1 MRRTKG
7 KLSTDQI
14 DALNISRRDGGE
26 ELSERE
32 VASAW
37 YRYGVDITDVY
48 DVIDILGQ
56 GHMGEVF
63 TVRRKTT
70 GHHTD
75 ITRHKQKESTED
87 LQRMKRRQDELDKKK
102 ELKSK
107 KPFSP
112 VISPVKGAFKKPL
125 FKGTKKVIGKIE
137 KKIGKE
143 REASID
149 ADADSNLAKFIGAA
163 DDPEI
168 IPAPPK
174 SPRGPLKPAIKKDA
188 EAKYSDSPL
197 PKAKPKVSGD
207 DLVGDTAT
215 LTLLDTTPSD
225 ASVSSSGATD
235 IAKKTK
241 ITMAVHFQRTF
252 AVKTILTSRINKN
265 QIQELVNEIMIMRKL
280 DHPYV
285 LKLYEVY
292 HVKRKLWLVTEL
304 LSGGDLSARK
314 LNEHGTKRVIEQV
327 LRALAYLHRMG
338 VLHRDIKLENIL
350 YENHSKNATVRLIDF
365 GLSRTFD
372 RTMVA
377 ADYTRTP
384 YTMSPE
390 MAREKKARMTD
401 KTDVWA
407 VGIIAFIM
415 LSGEFPFIKSQTDLK
430 NDHTMERLKHVS
442 RVCLRVCSR
451 NKLLSGLFR
460 LDSSMVSR
468 GVDEELRKKQKTSYR
483 AVYNPIP
490 MYDGQPNRHSRICRV
505 PGVPKL
511 IRYALS

>member
-1 MRRTKG
+1 M
-7 KLSTDQI
+7 STD
-14 DALNISRRDGGE
+14 
-26 ELSERE
+26 
-32 VASAW
+32 
-37 YRYGVDITDVY
+37 
-48 DVIDILGQ
+48 
-56 GHMGEVF
+56 
-63 TVRRKTT
+63 
-70 GHHTD
+70 
-75 ITRHKQKESTED
+75 D
-87 LQRMKRRQDELDKKK
+87 LQRLKKQQEELERRK

-112 VISPVKGAFKKPL
+112 VISPVKDAFKKPL
-125 FKGTKKVIGKIE
+125 FKNTKKVIGKIE

-149 ADADSNLAKFIGAA
+149 ADADSNLTKFIGAA
-163 DDPEI
+163 DDPET

-174 SPRGPLKPAIKKDA
+174 SPRGPLKPALKKDA
-188 EAKYSDSPL
+188 DAKYSDSPL
-197 PKAKPKVSGD
+197 AKEKPKVSGV
-207 DLVGDTAT
+207 DLVGATAGN
-215 LTLLDTTPSD
+215 
-225 ASVSSSGATD
+225 ASVSSSGASDTS
-235 IAKKTK
+235 KKTK
-241 ITMAVHFQRTF
+241 IAVAVHFQRTF

-265 QIQELVNEIMIMRKL
+265 QVQELVNEIMIMRKL

-292 HVKRKLWLVTEL
+292 HVKRKSRAFELDGLLFTEILILSGEGKLWLVTEL

-327 LRALAYLHRMG
+327 LRALVYLHRMG

-350 YENHSKNATVRLIDF
+350 YENNSKNATVRLIDF

-390 MAREKKARMTD
+390 MAREKNARMTD

-415 LSGEFPFIKSQTDLK
+415 LSGEFPFIKSPSDLK
-430 NDHTMERLKHVS
+430 NEYTMERLKHVS
-442 RVCLRVCSR
+442 QVC
-451 NKLLSGLFR
+451 
-460 LDSSMVSR
+460 
-468 GVDEELRKKQKTSYR
+468 
-483 AVYNPIP
+483 
-490 MYDGQPNRHSRICRV
+490 
-505 PGVPKL
+505 
-511 IRYALS
+511 

>member
-1 MRRTKG
+1 M
-7 KLSTDQI
+7 
-14 DALNISRRDGGE
+14 
-26 ELSERE
+26 
-32 VASAW
+32 
-37 YRYGVDITDVY
+37 
-48 DVIDILGQ
+48 
-56 GHMGEVF
+56 
-63 TVRRKTT
+63 
-70 GHHTD
+70 
-75 ITRHKQKESTED
+75 
-87 LQRMKRRQDELDKKK
+87 
-102 ELKSK
+102 
-107 KPFSP
+107 
-112 VISPVKGAFKKPL
+112 
-125 FKGTKKVIGKIE
+125 
-137 KKIGKE
+137 
-143 REASID
+143 
-149 ADADSNLAKFIGAA
+149 
-163 DDPEI
+163 
-168 IPAPPK
+168 
-174 SPRGPLKPAIKKDA
+174 
-188 EAKYSDSPL
+188 
-197 PKAKPKVSGD
+197 
-207 DLVGDTAT
+207 
-215 LTLLDTTPSD
+215 
-225 ASVSSSGATD
+225 
-235 IAKKTK
+235 
-241 ITMAVHFQRTF
+241 
-252 AVKTILTSRINKN
+252 
-265 QIQELVNEIMIMRKL
+265 
-280 DHPYV
+280 
-285 LKLYEVY
+285 
-292 HVKRKLWLVTEL
+292 TEL

-460 LDSSMVSR
+460 LDLSMVSR